1 MAKVASTIFSVFSFS
16 APRPVRVQFADSS
29 GLTVSGLPGER
40 VITLEEVSRHD
51 TDKDCWVVIYD
62 RVYDITEFLDEHP
75 GGSEVLLEY
84 AGREASAAFR
94 GSGHSNVAIKLLNK
108 YCIGELPIDERIF
121 RKPGGLMLS
130 NIPE

>member
-1 MAKVASTIFSVFSFS
+1 MAKVASALFSVFSLS
-16 APRPVRVQFADSS
+16 SPRPQVQFADSS
-29 GLTVSGLPGER
+29 GLSVSGLPGER

-75 GGSEVLLEY
+75 GGSELLLEY
-84 AGREASAAFR
+84 AGREASGAFR
-94 GSGHSNVAIKLLNK
+94 GSGHSDAAIKLLDK
-108 YCIGELPIDERIF
+108 YFIGELPIHERIF
-121 RKPGGLMLS
+121 RKQGGLMLS